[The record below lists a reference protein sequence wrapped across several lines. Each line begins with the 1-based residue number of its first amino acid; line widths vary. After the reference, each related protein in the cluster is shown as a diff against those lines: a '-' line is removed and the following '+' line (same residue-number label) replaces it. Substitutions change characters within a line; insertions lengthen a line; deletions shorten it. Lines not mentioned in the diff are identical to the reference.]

1 MASYNKE
8 AKEPVFSST
17 PRSDSIGIETTSIGV
32 TDGSHDVDDRAPQ
45 VVDNTTLAPGLRT
58 MSRRDA
64 IFVLLTNQVGLGVL
78 SLPGVL
84 KTLGLVPGTVAIIG
98 LGCLSWY
105 TAFELKLFY
114 DRHPHVLSIVDMA
127 RIVGGRGF
135 ACVAAFGMILLVVMT
150 AASASVTFSVA
161 LSLLSDDALGSTAFI
176 GIGCICCWFLC
187 IPRTARFVSQS
198 GIPSCISILAATIV
212 VIAALAAGRPVN
224 APAEWRRAPVWFAKP
239 SFRDGLNACLKICY
253 AFSGNV
259 SFVSYMAEMTNPQRD
274 FGAALAWL
282 EASSIGF
289 YVFVAVSIYCLAG
302 EYTASPALG
311 SAPGILAQV
320 AYGLVIPSV
329 LSKGLAFG
337 HTGIKFV
344 YVEVMKHYKIAHEMS
359 INTTRSWSIWMSIAT
374 AFWTLSFVLSIA
386 IPVFDSIVSMTSA
399 VTIAWFSFGISAI
412 FSLHMNVKFSSWQ
425 NASLT
430 LFNSLLIIGSLFL
443 NGAGLWSSTTELSG
457 ALASRG
463 NAVG

>member
-1 MASYNKE
+1 
-8 AKEPVFSST
+8 
-17 PRSDSIGIETTSIGV
+17 
-32 TDGSHDVDDRAPQ
+32 
-45 VVDNTTLAPGLRT
+45 

-84 KTLGLVPGTVAIIG
+84 KTLGLVPGTVTIIG

-105 TAFELKLFY
+105 TAFQLKLFY
-114 DRHPHVLSIVDMA
+114 DRHPHVLNIVDMA

-135 ACVAAFGMILLVVMT
+135 ACVTAFGMLLLVVMT

-176 GIGCICCWFLC
+176 GIGCICCWILC
-187 IPRTARFVSQS
+187 VPRTARFVSQS

-212 VIAALAAGRPVN
+212 VIAALGAGKPVN
-224 APAEWRRAPVWFAKP
+224 APAEWRRAPVWFANP

-274 FGAALAWL
+274 FNAALAWL

-302 EYTASPALG
+302 EYTTSPALG
-311 SAPGILAQV
+311 SAPGTLAQI

-344 YVEVMKHYKIAHEMS
+344 YVEVMKHYAS
-359 INTTRSWSIWMSIAT
+359 PRQ
-374 AFWTLSFVLSIA
+374 FWTLSFVLSIA

-412 FSLHMNVKFSSWQ
+412 VSLHMNVKFCSWQ

-443 NGAGLWSSTTELSG
+443 NGAGLWSSTTELND
-457 ALASRG
+457 ALVSRG
-463 NAVG
+463 DDVG

>member
-1 MASYNKE
+1 
-8 AKEPVFSST
+8 
-17 PRSDSIGIETTSIGV
+17 
-32 TDGSHDVDDRAPQ
+32 
-45 VVDNTTLAPGLRT
+45 
-58 MSRRDA
+58 
-64 IFVLLTNQVGLGVL
+64 
-78 SLPGVL
+78 
-84 KTLGLVPGTVAIIG
+84 
-98 LGCLSWY
+98 
-105 TAFELKLFY
+105 
-114 DRHPHVLSIVDMA
+114 
-127 RIVGGRGF
+127 
-135 ACVAAFGMILLVVMT
+135 
-150 AASASVTFSVA
+150 
-161 LSLLSDDALGSTAFI
+161 
-176 GIGCICCWFLC
+176 
-187 IPRTARFVSQS
+187 
-198 GIPSCISILAATIV
+198 
-212 VIAALAAGRPVN
+212 
-224 APAEWRRAPVWFAKP
+224 
-239 SFRDGLNACLKICY
+239 
-253 AFSGNV
+253 
-259 SFVSYMAEMTNPQRD
+259 MAEMTNPQRD

>member
-1 MASYNKE
+1 MLA
-8 AKEPVFSST
+8 VSSG
-17 PRSDSIGIETTSIGV
+17 PALIDQHFMG
-32 TDGSHDVDDRAPQ
+32 
-45 VVDNTTLAPGLRT
+45 
-58 MSRRDA
+58 RRDA

-114 DRHPHVLSIVDMA
+114 DRHPHVLNIVDMA

-150 AASASVTFSVA
+150 AASAS
-161 LSLLSDDALGSTAFI
+161 
-176 GIGCICCWFLC
+176 
-187 IPRTARFVSQS
+187 
-198 GIPSCISILAATIV
+198 
-212 VIAALAAGRPVN
+212 
-224 APAEWRRAPVWFAKP
+224 
-239 SFRDGLNACLKICY
+239 ICY

-259 SFVSYMAEMTNPQRD
+259 SSVSYMAEMTNPQRD

-289 YVFVAVSIYCLAG
+289 YVFIAVSIYSLAG
-302 EYTASPALG
+302 EYTTSPALE
-311 SAPGILAQV
+311 SAPRMLAQV

-337 HTGIKFV
+337 HTGIKLA
-344 YVEVMKHYKIAHEMS
+344 YVEVMRHCRIVHEML
-359 INTTRSWSIWMSIAT
+359 INTARSWLIWMSIAT

-386 IPVFDSIVSMTSA
+386 IPVFDSIVAMTSA

-430 LFNSLLIIGSLFL
+430 LFNSLLVIGSLFL
-443 NGAGLWSSTTELSG
+443 NGAGLWSSTTELGG

-463 NAVG
+463 NTVG